1 MMDLLSDDQAAQLT
15 GGSFHHLWKAA
26 SDLPA
31 RRGIGA
37 LLWNSRLAFRGI
49 FTSVKQLNIAV
60 NVALFGGT
68 VMNNQANLLAIN
80 NSL

>member
-1 MMDLLSDDQAAQLT
+1 MHLLSDDQAAQLT
-15 GGSFHHLWKAA
+15 GGSFDHLWKAA
-26 SDLPA
+26 SGLPA

-37 LLWNSRLAFRGI
+37 LLWSSRLAFRGI
-49 FTSVKQLNIAV
+49 FTNVNQLNIAV

-68 VMNNQANLLAIN
+68 VMNNQVNLLAIN